1 MALVVAACGS
11 GTDTDE
17 TVIDEPAVGNDTS
30 SGTPETSAEGADAS
44 GDAGEAGEEDVVSEA
59 VVLSIVDTGQSQCYD
74 ETGAVACPQAGEELF
89 GQDGNYAGT
98 QPSYTDNGDSTV
110 TDNVTGLIWQQDP
123 GEKMTYAQAAS
134 GADSFELAGYDDW
147 RLPSIKEL
155 YSLIDFAGTDPSGCP
170 SSNCEATPF
179 IDTGFFDFQYGDPD
193 EGERMIDSQWATSTI
208 YVGTTMGGDETM
220 FGVNFADGRI
230 KGYGLSDPRGGEK
243 TFFVS
248 YVRGDPGYGE
258 NAYVDGGDGTVTD
271 TASGLMW
278 QQDDS
283 TDSMDWSEALAYCA
297 AADTGGH
304 DDWRLP
310 DAKELQGIVD
320 YTRSPS
326 TTDSAAI
333 DPILSASPITDE
345 GGGTDYGSYWTG
357 TTHAS
362 LMGGANAVYVAFGE
376 ALGWME
382 NPQTGEYTLLDVHGA
397 GAQRSDPKTGDAAD
411 YPYGHGPQGDVIRI
425 ENLVR
430 CVRGG
435 DLETVTGGEVVLDD
449 ETDSESSSPQ
459 TPAETE
465 EGGPLAAAAAQ
476 LGVTE
481 RELAAALGDPGSGPP
496 DFEMAAAAL
505 GVSVDALMEAVGAPP
520 TNGP

>member
-11 GTDTDE
+11 GTDIDE
-17 TVIDEPAVGNDTS
+17 TVIDGPAVGTDTS
-30 SGTPETSAEGADAS
+30 SGSSQTAAAPGDAPET
-44 GDAGEAGEEDVVSEA
+44 GEDEVVAEA
-59 VVLSIVDTGQSQCYD
+59 VSYSIVDTGQSQCYD
-74 ETGAVACPQAGEELF
+74 ETGAVACPEIGEELF
-89 GQDGNYAGT
+89 GQDASYAGT
-98 QPSYTDNGDSTV
+98 QPSYADNGDGTV
-110 TDNVTGLIWQQDP
+110 TDNVTGLMWQQDP
-123 GEKMTYAQAAS
+123 GEKMTYAEAES

-147 RLPSIKEL
+147 RLPSVKEL
-155 YSLIDFAGTDPSGCP
+155 YSLIDFSGTDPSGCP
-170 SSNCEATPF
+170 SNNCEATPF
-179 IDTGFFDFQYGDPD
+179 IDTGFFDFQYGDTD

-208 YVGTTMGGDETM
+208 YVGTTMGGDESM

-243 TFFVS
+243 TFFVI
-248 YVRGDPGYGE
+248 YVRGDLGYGE
-258 NAYVDGGDGTVTD
+258 NTFVDRGDGTVTD
-271 TASGLMW
+271 SASGLMW
-278 QQDDS
+278 QQGDS
-283 TDSMDWSEALAYCA
+283 ADGMGWSEALAYCVA
-297 AADTGGH
+297 LDTGGH

-333 DPILSASPITDE
+333 DPILSASLITDE
-345 GGGTDYGSYWTG
+345 GGGTGYGSYWTG
-357 TTHAS
+357 TTHTS

-382 NPQTGEYTLLDVHGA
+382 SPQTGEYTLLDVHGA

-435 DLETVTGGEVVLDD
+435 DLETVTGGEVVPQN
-449 ETDSESSSPQ
+449 ESSSPQ

-481 RELAAALGDPGSGPP
+481 RELAAALGDPDSGPP

-520 TNGP
+520 ANGP